1 MMFKKQLQLI
11 NEKERILRDIQELEN
26 AQKREQI
33 ENTY

>member
-26 AQKREQI
+26 TQRREQI
-33 ENTY
+33 EKNY

>member
-26 AQKREQI
+26 AQKRDQI
-33 ENTY
+33 EKTY